1 VYDVSKPIPGDV
13 MYKALMDKGVI
24 IMAANVRVTPGV
36 TEGIFRAAKDL
47 DSAVIF
53 EIAKSECNLER
64 GYTGMVPSDYS
75 GYICKAADVIDHD
88 AWALHADHITIKD
101 GTPEE
106 VQGTKALIDAQID
119 SGFTSFAID
128 ASHLYDLSKVNIR
141 DALSRNIDVTT
152 ELAKHIE
159 NRVKGDSFGL
169 EVEVGE
175 IGKKNEHGHVLT
187 TPDEAVTF
195 LKALREND
203 VHPQVLAIAN
213 GSTHGN
219 VYDEHGNIIEQVS
232 IDIPQTKAVAKAI
245 RENRFD
251 VRIAQHG
258 ITGTPRELINS
269 IFPKGDILKGNVAT
283 FWQNVVLDAYK
294 VYEPELYRDIYNWTI
309 ETYKPKNPTK
319 ADKEIFGSNVKNALK
334 EFYDRIHAVDPE
346 TTDTI
351 EAIVYAEAR
360 VFFKAFSSKGS
371 AEYVRKAL

>member
-1 VYDVSKPIPGDV
+1 MSKPVPGDV

-47 DSAVIF
+47 DSAIIL
-53 EIAKSECNLER
+53 EIAKSECNLKR

-75 GYICKAADVIDHD
+75 GYVCKTADLIDYD
-88 AWALHADHITIKD
+88 AWALHADHITIKE
-101 GTPEE
+101 GTPED
-106 VQGTKALIDAQID
+106 VQDAKALIDAQID
-119 SGFTSFAID
+119 SDFTSFAID
-128 ASHLYDLSKVNIR
+128 ASHLYDLSKDNIR

-159 NRVKGDSFGL
+159 KGMKGKTFGL

-195 LKALREND
+195 LKALQDND
-203 VHPQVLAIAN
+203 VHPQILAIAN

-219 VYDEHGNIIEQVS
+219 IYDEHGNTIEQVS
-232 IDIPQTKAVAKAI
+232 IDIPQTKAVANAI
-245 RENRFD
+245 RENNFD

-269 IFPKGDILKGNVAT
+269 VFPKGDILKGNVGT
-283 FWQNVVLDAYK
+283 FWQNIVLDAYK
-294 VYEPELYRDIYNWTI
+294 VYEPELYRDIYDWTI
-309 ETYKPKNPTK
+309 ETYKPKNPGK
-319 ADKEIFGSNVKNALK
+319 ANKEIFGKNVKNAIK
-334 EFYDRIHAVDPE
+334 VFYDRIHSVDSE
-346 TTDTI
+346 TTDSI
-351 EAIVYAEAR
+351 EAIAYAEAR
-360 VFFKAFSSKGS
+360 VFFRAFSSKGS